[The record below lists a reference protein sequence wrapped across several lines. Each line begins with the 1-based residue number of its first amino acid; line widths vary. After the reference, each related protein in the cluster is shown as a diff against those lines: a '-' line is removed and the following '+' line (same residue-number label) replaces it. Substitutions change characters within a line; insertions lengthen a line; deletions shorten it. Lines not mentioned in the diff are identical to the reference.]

1 MILPFGRLVGVS
13 ISPDRLTS
21 IVYSSTATQPF
32 SAEDLGELLAISR
45 TNNNQLGLT
54 GMLLFRSGRFLQV
67 LEGPE
72 TAVKDRMDVI
82 AEDPRHTAVRVL
94 LHENLDERQFPD
106 WTMGYEPIT
115 DSMAEAMPGYRT
127 TFSDR
132 DTGEDEDPNASLRGL
147 RELIRWFQE
156 RAIPLL

>member
-1 MILPFGRLVGVS
+1 M
-13 ISPDRLTS
+13 S
-21 IVYSSTATQPF
+21 IVYASTATQPF
-32 SAEDLGELLAISR
+32 SGEDLGELLTISR
-45 TNNNQLGLT
+45 SNNDRLGLT
-54 GMLLFRSGRFLQV
+54 GMLLYRSGRFLQV

-72 TAVKDRMDVI
+72 SAVKERMDVI
-82 AEDPRHTAVRVL
+82 ADDPRHTAVRVL
-94 LHENLDERQFPD
+94 LHENLGSRQFPD

-127 TFSDR
+127 TFSDSDR

>member
-1 MILPFGRLVGVS
+1 M
-13 ISPDRLTS
+13 S
-21 IVYSSTATQPF
+21 IVYASTATQPF
-32 SAEDLGELLAISR
+32 SGEDLGELLTISR
-45 TNNNQLGLT
+45 NNNDRLGLT
-54 GMLLFRSGRFLQV
+54 GMLLYRSGRFLQV

-72 TAVKDRMDVI
+72 SAVKERMDVI
-82 AEDPRHTAVRVL
+82 GDDPRHTAVRVL
-94 LHENLDERQFPD
+94 LHENLDSRQFPD

-127 TFSDR
+127 TFSDSDR